1 MNMQIIINQ
10 NAMQSN
16 SNILLMSPF
25 QQNVVAFSTGVSQTM
40 PKTASAIPRKGVLG
54 WAVLV
59 QKLWTLLDEVIS
71 VGRRIG
77 LMTVRYQPRF
87 LALVTRVA
95 GDLGYTT
102 PPRRTS
108 SFHSPPAFPLPWRR
122 RLPGTSVWRIRPDA
136 SSETDASMLR

>member
-1 MNMQIIINQ
+1 MNMQTIINQHVTQQNSRNQ

-16 SNILLMSPF
+16 SNILSMLPF
-25 QQNVVAFSTGVSQTM
+25 PQNAVASSTRVSQPM
-40 PKTASAIPRKGVLG
+40 PRSASAIPRKGVLG

-71 VGRRIG
+71 VGRKICI
-77 LMTVRYQPRF
+77 MTVRYQPRF

-102 PPRRTS
+102 QENQQLPQLSGILSTMAPPPPRNKRV
-108 SFHSPPAFPLPWRR
+108 AYQAR
-122 RLPGTSVWRIRPDA
+122 
-136 SSETDASMLR
+136 